1 MKLTMFEFLERMS
14 SASLAR
20 PISAKSSGTS
30 TYGKTKYSLQIS
42 FYVCFLVYLVFLPL
56 PKFIYVFVITRAG
69 SEREICLRSS
79 EATGKAA
86 SNATVQRQTSA
97 EN

>member
-30 TYGKTKYSLQIS
+30 TYGKAKYSFQIS
-42 FYVCFLVYLVFLPL
+42 FYVSSLSTFLPL

-79 EATGKAA
+79 ETAGKAA